1 MVYSINETKPYVGE
15 VENMKTKLK
24 ESLESVQKKLDE
36 AKKKDKK
43 TNSNKSE
50 KSNGLGDLLGN
61 VDISSVTSNLLG
73 N

>member
-1 MVYSINETKPYVGE
+1 
-15 VENMKTKLK
+15 MKTKLK

-36 AKKKDKK
+36 AKKKDEK

-61 VDISSVTSNLLG
+61 VDISSVASNLLG